1 MTIEKT
7 GILIVDDEKGMRDL
21 LSFMLRT
28 EGYHII
34 EASSGE
40 EALACMEAETFDV
53 VIADIMMPGMN
64 GLQLLRRI
72 REHDSDAVV
81 IVMTAYAS
89 LQTAIEAI
97 KFGAYDYLVKPFDDV
112 DKVMN
117 IVARAVERRH
127 LARRNARLLSD
138 LQEANRRLQEMF
150 AEVQEHTAKLEAAYD
165 ELKELDC
172 LKSQFLSNIS
182 HELRMPLALVKGYV
196 TLMADRFLGGINE
209 TQARALEVVNE
220 RTDGLIHIVEDLL
233 FLQDIESGRAYLCLE
248 AISLANVVQRVCRR
262 MQPRARRKAIT
273 LHTPVRGNGS
283 TAIPIIQGDP
293 LRLGQAVI
301 RLLDNAIKFSPP
313 DSHVSVELA
322 MKDRHLC
329 LTVKDQGKGIPPEKL
344 DRVFHRFYQASRGTR
359 KQAGGMGLGLSLVK
373 HIAEMHGG
381 DVTIASTP
389 GAGTTVCLTLPVED
403 KRRLLHQSMALNSAW
418 AEQFRVAIEP
428 LAAPQ
433 AVG

>member
-1 MTIEKT
+1 MTTEKT
-7 GILIVDDEKGMRDL
+7 GILIVDDRKGMRDL
-21 LSFMLRT
+21 LSFVLRT

-40 EALACMEAETFDV
+40 EALACMEAEAFDV

-72 REHDSDAVV
+72 REQDSDAVV

-89 LQTAIEAI
+89 LRTAIEAI
-97 KFGAYDYLVKPFDDV
+97 KFGAYDYLIKPFDDV

-127 LARRNARLLSD
+127 LARRNAALLSD
-138 LQEANRRLQEMF
+138 LQEANCRLQEMF

-196 TLMADRFLGGINE
+196 TLMADHFLGGINE

-248 AISLANVVQRVCRR
+248 AMSLANVVQRVCRR

-273 LHTPVRGNGS
+273 LHTPVRGNGN
-283 TAIPIIQGDP
+283 TEIPIIQGDP
-293 LRLGQAVI
+293 LRLKQAVT

-344 DRVFHRFYQASRGTR
+344 DRVFRRFYQASCGTR
-359 KQAGGMGLGLSLVK
+359 KQGGGMGLGLSLVK

-418 AEQFRVAIEP
+418 AEQFRAAIGP